1 MFATEIIV
9 ALIGGTVTLITPF
22 IALGIRKYCDNQD
35 NNQSN
40 NQKDNNQ
47 KDNNQKDNNQKNN
60 KPKSIC
66 EIYSTPLP
74 NLFGTADTRFCNTKK
89 SICPYCK
96 KTFCENHIS
105 VNFET
110 NYGGH
115 ICKEYKP

>member
-22 IALGIRKYCDNQD
+22 IALGIRKYCDNQN
-35 NNQSN
+35 NNQNNNQKNNNQNN
-40 NQKDNNQ
+40 NQKDNN
-47 KDNNQKDNNQKNN
+47 KKNN
-60 KPKSIC
+60 KPKSMC

-89 SICPYCK
+89 SICPHCK

-115 ICKEYKP
+115 ICKEYEP

>member
-9 ALIGGTVTLITPF
+9 ALIGGTVTLVTPF

-40 NQKDNNQ
+40 NQSNNQ
-47 KDNNQKDNNQKNN
+47 KDN

-89 SICPYCK
+89 SICPHCK

-115 ICKEYKP
+115 ICKEYEP